1 MAELFISVF
10 ATQPPNWV
18 AIHTFLN
25 RKLVCI
31 SLSSLSDSLQSYNPM
46 YCNPPDY
53 SVLGIL
59 LAKILDWVVIPFS
72 RGRMLTGNKYLNSSV
87 AQWCPTLC
95 NPMHCSTPG
104 FPVHHQLPKLAE
116 TQVHH
121 LTLCHPALLPSIFPS
136 IRVFSNESV
145 LHSRW
150 PKYWSFSFST
160 SPSNEQSGLISFRM
174 DWLDLLAVKGL
185 SRVFSNTTVQKH
197 QFLSNK
203 WRINGGWINGG
214 WLLTRLQRKASL
226 VAQTVKRLPAM

>member
-18 AIHTFLN
+18 DIHTFLN

-59 LAKILDWVVIPFS
+59 LAKILDWVIIPFS

-87 AQWCPTLC
+87 TQWCPTLW
-95 NPMHCSTPG
+95 NLMHCSTPG

-116 TQVHH
+116 TQVHWASDAIQSS
-121 LTLCHPALLPSIFPS
+121 HPLL
-136 IRVFSNESV
+136 
-145 LHSRW
+145 
-150 PKYWSFSFST
+150 
-160 SPSNEQSGLISFRM
+160 SPSSPAFSLSLWVQLIC
-174 DWLDLLAVKGL
+174 
-185 SRVFSNTTVQKH
+185 
-197 QFLSNK
+197 
-203 WRINGGWINGG
+203 
-214 WLLTRLQRKASL
+214 
-226 VAQTVKRLPAM
+226 